1 MLFFNL
7 NQADV
12 YKDLT
17 ISTTLFNGEWSIY
30 MAGFEQINSNSIK
43 LNHKNK
49 DYSYGINLN
58 RAIKITKDDIKFF
71 EKK

>member
-1 MLFFNL
+1 
-7 NQADV
+7 
-12 YKDLT
+12 
-17 ISTTLFNGEWSIY
+17 

-58 RAIKITKDDIKFF
+58 KIIFLELF
-71 EKK
+71 INLFN